1 MIRERYEVL
10 SCFLPL
16 IFNGDFSGLSRS
28 ELAQWQEFEDDVVA
42 CHGECLWHWSH
53 DTDNSSSFGCCEAT
67 GFMGDIAEIEFIG
80 EPAGSLE
87 RVR

>member
-1 MIRERYEVL
+1 MIREQYEVL

-16 IFNGDFSGLSRS
+16 IFNGDSDGLSES
-28 ELAQWQEFEDDVVA
+28 ELAQWQEFEGEVVA

-53 DTDNSSSFGCCEAT
+53 DTGNSSFFGCCEAT
-67 GFMGDIAEIEFIG
+67 GIMGGIAEIEFIG
-80 EPAGSLE
+80 EPVGSLE